1 MKKVRTKHNLEVIS
15 FIVVTAIIMLACG
28 SSPDPTATLS
38 PVIEQPVVQPTQQV
52 VVPTNTMQ
60 SVVLPTEEETGDSGE
75 DYPAWFIEEWDGDT
89 SGWYTLVEKNGDTGD
104 IDDVEIYADGG
115 KLNFELG
122 KWLIAYT
129 FYDPYIYEDVRIDV
143 EVENRGANTNNV
155 LLVCRSSDE
164 GLYLVNVANS
174 GLYAMYAYE
183 ASSDSYYRMADGGST
198 LIKTGKEINTYT
210 LICEGKTLT
219 LGINGEEVRSFTD
232 NKYVFRDGEVGI
244 GVASEDILPVKLEFE
259 YVQISVP

>member
-1 MKKVRTKHNLEVIS
+1 MKKNRIKHNLEVVS

-28 SSPDPTATLS
+28 SSPDPTATLG
-38 PVIEQPVVQPTQQV
+38 PVIDQPVVKPTEQV
-52 VVPTNTMQ
+52 QVPTNTTQ
-60 SVVLPTEEETGDSGE
+60 PIELPTEEETVDNSE
-75 DYPAWFIEEWDGDT
+75 EYPAWFTEEWDSDAL
-89 SGWYTLVEKNGDTGD
+89 GWYTVVEKNGDTGNINDVD
-104 IDDVEIYADGG
+104 IYTDGG
-115 KLNFELG
+115 KLNFELS

-129 FYDPYIYEDVRIDV
+129 FYEPYIYKDVRIDA

-174 GLYAMYAYE
+174 GLYSMYAYE
-183 ASSDSYYRMADGGST
+183 AASDSYYRIADGGSK

-219 LGINGEEVRSFTD
+219 LGINGEEVRSYTD
-232 NKYVFRDGEVGI
+232 NKYVFREGEVGI
-244 GVASEDILPVKLEFE
+244 GVASEDIMPVKLEFE
-259 YVQISVP
+259 YVTISVP